1 MRNKS
6 RDPTPST
13 KRAAAKDSVD
23 NDRAMFVLEEEEE
36 DRLNFFFSNRTRG
49 DEATFVSDVRARIK
63 GGNTQHDEG

>member
-13 KRAAAKDSVD
+13 KRVAAKDSVD

-36 DRLNFFFSNRTRG
+36 DRLNFFFESN
-49 DEATFVSDVRARIK
+49 A
-63 GGNTQHDEG
+63 GG